1 MKSRKKM
8 LKHKIKKETNFN
20 KLALAGFAAVAMGIA
35 ASSAAI
41 TACADDE
48 TGLPPT
54 PLTTEAEVTSTETIN
69 KETVTE
75 KTTESSNNVSTSE
88 VPLPSTVINNTSSDG
103 ETTSAD
109 NVTSQNDSPNIVSDQ
124 TNQKQIDEQPT
135 VTKERDTLKEQ
146 TAVSDKTTLPQ
157 KNTSGSISDNK
168 SFNKQ
173 TPLPQTS
180 SSKTVKI
187 SGKTTVSAY
196 YNRDY
201 SNGGCVLWCNHRV
214 KDLLGITLPSTGT
227 SPSGVAGASNWW
239 YTLNYPKGS
248 EPAKY
253 ALAIWRYTTVS
264 GYENYG
270 HAAFVENVNGNTVA
284 ISQGGVYGASWN
296 GYTGVSYGNYSK
308 SQVPNIART
317 FLGYVYLKG
326 TPVPNVKRYNVEQL
340 SASVGQTIS
349 NGDYHIVLAANPNYG
364 IDVAGAASANGT
376 NIQIYK
382 NASDPSQIFTVSY
395 LGNGYYKL
403 IHKHTKKSIDVASAS
418 RDIKTNVQLWDY
430 NGSAAQQ
437 WILKQNGPNNT
448 FEIISRRS
456 GLSLDVSGGKIANG
470 VNIQMYEPNGAN
482 AQKFRFIAVDSDAKR
497 TLPDGV
503 YHIVSAVN
511 EKMGLDVAAAGT
523 ADNTNVQI
531 YPNLSDS
538 NQTFTVKYL
547 NNGYYSITAKKSG
560 KALDAVGNGSYNGT
574 NVVIYTPNKSE
585 AQQWIIKESSKK
597 GFFEIVSKHKN
608 MLLDVAGGSAKAGTN
623 VQLYVRNGTLAQKWK
638 FIPA

>member
-20 KLALAGFAAVAMGIA
+20 KLALTGLATVAMGIA
-35 ASSAAI
+35 ASSATI
-41 TACADDE
+41 TAYADDE
-48 TGLPPT
+48 IGLPQT
-54 PLTTEAEVTSTETIN
+54 PLTTEVEATSTETIN
-69 KETVTE
+69 KETVAE
-75 KTTESSNNVSTSE
+75 KTTESSNNIPTSE
-88 VPLPSTVINNTSSDG
+88 VSLPSTSINNISSDS
-103 ETTSAD
+103 ETTSAN
-109 NVTSQNDSPNIVSDQ
+109 NVTSQNDSPKIISDQ
-124 TNQKQIDEQPT
+124 TNQKQVDEQPT

-146 TAVSDKTTLPQ
+146 TAVSDKTTLLQ
-157 KNTSGSISDNK
+157 KSTSGSISDSKN
-168 SFNKQ
+168 FNNQ

-180 SSKTVKI
+180 NKTTKI
-187 SGKTTVSAY
+187 SDKTTVSAY
-196 YNRDY
+196 YIRDY

-214 KDLLGITLPSTGT
+214 KDLLGITLPPTGT

-239 YTLNYPKGS
+239 YTLNYPKGN

-253 ALAIWRYTTVS
+253 ALAVWRYTTVS

-270 HAAFVENVNGNTVA
+270 HVAFVENINGNTLA

-308 SQVPNIART
+308 SQVANIART

-326 TPVPNVKRYNVEQL
+326 TPVPNVKRYDVDQL

-376 NIQIYK
+376 NMQIYK
-382 NASDPSQIFTVSY
+382 NTSDSSQIFTVSY

-403 IHKHTKKSIDVASAS
+403 IHKHTKKSIDVTSAS
-418 RDIKTNVQLWDY
+418 RDVGTNVQLWDY

-437 WILKQNGPNNT
+437 WILKQNGLNNT
-448 FEIISRRS
+448 FEIISRQS
-456 GLSLDVSGGKIANG
+456 GLSLDVAGGKIAN
-470 VNIQMYEPNGAN
+470 NTNLQMYEANGSN

-511 EKMGLDVAAAGT
+511 EKMGLDVNGAGT
-523 ADNTNVQI
+523 ANNTNVQI
-531 YPNLSDS
+531 YPNLSDP

-547 NNGYYSITAKKSG
+547 NNGYYSITVKKSG
-560 KALDAVGNGSYNGT
+560 KALDAAGNGSYNGT
-574 NVVIYTPNKSE
+574 NVVIYSPNNSE
-585 AQQWIIKESSKK
+585 AQQWIIKESGTK
-597 GFFEIVSKHKN
+597 GFFEIISKHKN

-623 VQLYVRNGTLAQKWK
+623 VQLYVRNGSLAQKWK
-638 FIPA
+638 FISA